1 MSKVTDK
8 EIYKIWA
15 PAGKKWVDWVRPVPF
30 VEINEH
36 SKMYSFSMD
45 MIPTIDFMDEKCAGA
60 AIIVDLPGAES
71 VKEGIALA
79 KVGYRPIPIYNGTI
93 EQTGARATVDNQSV
107 GVALSWGASEL
118 RKIEISD
125 DALPAFLTDS
135 NRMNRF
141 KMEASLF
148 DNSWDVYHQDLP
160 SAEYFLNH
168 GIHKIIIVGESVSKD
183 LKKILYGFQKK
194 KIEIYL
200 TRRYETL
207 KKVRIHRP
215 FRKDE

>member
-1 MSKVTDK
+1 MASNKTLVPEAK
-8 EIYKIWA
+8 E
-15 PAGKKWVDWVRPVPF
+15 
-30 VEINEH
+30 
-36 SKMYSFSMD
+36 
-45 MIPTIDFMDEKCAGA
+45 
-60 AIIVDLPGAES
+60 
-71 VKEGIALA
+71 AL
-79 KVGYRPIPIYNGTI
+79 
-93 EQTGARATVDNQSV
+93 
-107 GVALSWGASEL
+107 
-118 RKIEISD
+118 
-125 DALPAFLTDS
+125 
-135 NRMNRF
+135 NRF